1 MITLLDLQKLLP
13 DSKIYNTDNPETI
26 QLESVVTLYQD
37 KPNSITY
44 ISEKSYQ
51 NDAKQS
57 KANVIITLHGWE
69 AIFTQPVLAV
79 KHVDMALIEVLNIFY
94 PTATPTG
101 KRGQFVVIHPSAQIG
116 ENTDIGNFVSI
127 GENTIIGNNC
137 RIADGAKIAHNVRIG
152 DDSSI
157 GPNCVLFNDV
167 RIGKRFI
174 SYGNTTIGGD
184 GFRYVDVKSI
194 LHRVPQ
200 IGGVLIGDDVRVGSN
215 SSIDRGG
222 IDDTMIGDGTKIDND
237 VQIAH
242 NVKIGKHVIVAGATA
257 IAGSAVVEDFC
268 KISGSCAV
276 ADHITL
282 PSGTMIAG
290 GSGLRNTPPK
300 KDLYAGWDWN
310 LTFIEFQKFRA
321 NVKHILNLNK
331 LVKKVKDIEEKLGM
345 NAKSNDIT

>member
-1 MITLLDLQKLLP
+1 MITLLDLQKLIP
-13 DSKIYNTDNPETI
+13 DSKIYNTDKPENI
-26 QLESVVTLYQD
+26 QIESVITLHQD

-44 ISEKSYQ
+44 VSEKSYQ
-51 NDAKQS
+51 NDARNS
-57 KANVIITLHGWE
+57 KATAIITLHGWE
-69 AIFTQPVLAV
+69 TLFSQPILAV
-79 KHVDMALIEVLNIFY
+79 NHVDLALITVLDLFFPKIL
-94 PTATPTG
+94 PTG
-101 KRGQFVVIHPSAQIG
+101 RREQFIVIHPSAVVG

-127 GENTIIGNNC
+127 GENSKIGQNCTIS
-137 RIADGAKIAHNVRIG
+137 DGVKIAKNVTIG
-152 DDSSI
+152 DDSFI
-157 GPNCVLFNDV
+157 GPNCVIFDGV
-167 RIGKRFI
+167 TIGKRFI
-174 SYGNTTIGGD
+174 CFGNTTIGAE
-184 GFRYVDVKSI
+184 GFRYVDVKTI
-194 LHRVPQ
+194 LHRIPQ
-200 IGGVLIGDDVRVGSN
+200 VGTVVIGDDVRVGSN
-215 SSIDRGG
+215 TSIDRGG
-222 IDDTMIGDGTKIDND
+222 IDDTLIGNVTKIDND

-282 PSGTMIAG
+282 PSGTMLAG

-300 KDLYAGWDWN
+300 KDIYAGWDWN

-345 NAKSNDIT
+345 SKEV

>member
-1 MITLLDLQKLLP
+1 MTTLLDLQKLLP
-13 DSKIYNTDNPETI
+13 DSKIFNTDKPESI
-26 QLESVVTLYQD
+26 KIESVATLYQD

-51 NDAKQS
+51 NDAKSS
-57 KANVIITLHGWE
+57 KASAIITLHGWE
-69 AIFTQPVLAV
+69 NLFTQPVLAV
-79 KHVDMALIEVLNIFY
+79 NHVDLALIEVLNLFY
-94 PTATPTG
+94 PKPIATG
-101 KRGQFVVIHPSAQIG
+101 RREQFIVIHASADIG

-127 GENTIIGNNC
+127 GENSKIGKNC
-137 RIADGAKIAHNVRIG
+137 RISDGVKIGKNVTIG

-157 GPNCVLFNDV
+157 GPNCVLFDDV
-167 RIGKRFI
+167 KIGKRFL
-174 SYGNTTIGGD
+174 SFGNSTIGGE
-184 GFRYVDVKSI
+184 GFRYVDVKNI

-200 IGGVLIGDDVRVGSN
+200 VGTVIIGDDVRIGSN
-215 SSIDRGG
+215 TTIDRGG
-222 IDDTMIGDGTKIDND
+222 IDDTLIGDGTKIDND

-242 NVKIGKHVIVAGATA
+242 NVKIGKHVIIAGATA
-257 IAGSAVVEDFC
+257 VAGSAIIEDFC
-268 KISGSCAV
+268 KVSGSCAV

-300 KDLYAGWDWN
+300 KDIYAGWDWN

-345 NAKSNDIT
+345 GKE